1 MHKRCLHGIQDK
13 IIVEFIQMTL
23 FKSLHALILNTVC
36 RYLDDSWRFCFVI
49 VVHESLVGPE
59 QLNSLLFFR
68 KDVLIYLFKL
78 KTTEG
83 LIHNHYKSFKCFI
96 ITFTDWKT
104 GFSRKGVNTFE
115 QDEDF
120 SFVEKSFFFF
130 ISYCSSEATEDT
142 NIFPRRQN
150 KCNFYTDL
158 QYLEVF
164 TPLLPLYA
172 MCFLLDHQ
180 WTFETCVIVV

>member
-1 MHKRCLHGIQDK
+1 MQ
-13 IIVEFIQMTL
+13 
-23 FKSLHALILNTVC
+23 
-36 RYLDDSWRFCFVI
+36 
-49 VVHESLVGPE
+49 
-59 QLNSLLFFR
+59 
-68 KDVLIYLFKL
+68 
-78 KTTEG
+78 
-83 LIHNHYKSFKCFI
+83 
-96 ITFTDWKT
+96 TFTDWKT

-164 TPLLPLYA
+164 TPLLPLYT

-180 WTFETCVIVV
+180 WTFETCVIVVEVPQFSSVCKDGTQKSNSHCWKGFKYAKDARNTKNLVLVFWTNKQTHTHTSHI